1 MNLSV
6 VIPNYNGKDLLS
18 KNLPK
23 ILDEINNYKNG
34 KTEVI
39 IVDDA
44 SWDNSIDF
52 INKFSQVK
60 LLVNSKNLGFSKSV
74 NKGVSYAKG
83 DIIIL
88 LNTDVKPDKDF
99 LEPLLVHFKDENVF
113 AVGCMDKSK
122 EGEKIVLRGR
132 GIGSWKKGFLVHA
145 RGDVDSS
152 DTLWVSG
159 GSGAFRKSIWD
170 KLGGLNE
177 LYSPFYWEDIDLSY
191 RAQKSGYNLVFES
204 KSTVLHEHDKG
215 VIKKEFSP
223 FEIKVIVYRNQF
235 IFAWVNLTDFNLIF
249 KHLAW
254 LPYHLVKSILNKD
267 TAFMLGLFKALFL
280 GPQIIKSRKGNKK
293 LFIKKDSDITKKFIK

>member
-6 VIPNYNGKDLLS
+6 VIPNYNGKELLS
-18 KNLPK
+18 KNLPE
-23 ILDEINNYKNG
+23 ILEEINNYKNG

-44 SWDNSIDF
+44 SKDDSVDF
-52 INKFSQVK
+52 IKKFSQIK
-60 LLVNSKNLGFSKSV
+60 LLVNPKNLGFSKSV
-74 NKGVSYAKG
+74 NKGVSIAKG

-88 LNTDVKPDKDF
+88 LNTDVKPDKNF
-99 LEPLLVHFKDENVF
+99 LVSLLVHFNDENVF
-113 AVGCMDKSK
+113 AVGCMDKSR

-132 GIGSWKKGFLVHA
+132 GIGTWKRGFLIHEK
-145 RGDVDSS
+145 GDANMSN
-152 DTLWVSG
+152 TLWVSA
-159 GSGAFRKSIWD
+159 GSGAFRKTIWD

-191 RAQKSGYNLVFES
+191 RAQKLGYSLAFES

-223 FEIKVIVYRNQF
+223 FDIKVIAYRNQF
-235 IFAWVNLTDFNLIF
+235 IFVWTNLTDFNLII

-254 LPYHLVKSILNKD
+254 FPYHIVKAVLNRD
-267 TAFMLGLFKALFL
+267 TAFILGLFKALFL
-280 GPQIIKSRKGNKK
+280 CPQIIKSRNGNKK
-293 LFIKKDSDITKKFIK
+293 LFVKTDFEITKKFIK